1 MNEDTVLEC
10 VGNEAIAAVSMLN
23 TMIYC
28 FHHPGPHS
36 NGQDIH
42 QELTMDY
49 RIRHNLKLQSVCACD
64 IYHHHTVACLWCY
77 RML

>member
-1 MNEDTVLEC
+1 MHFGLKWNNGKVSEVNEDTVLEC

-42 QELTMDY
+42 QELTMD
-49 RIRHNLKLQSVCACD
+49 
-64 IYHHHTVACLWCY
+64 
-77 RML
+77 